1 MIPSSKKKKESV
13 ATRRVPPPAD
23 ASQAQGGA
31 QPATTAASAQKFRV
45 WPEVWPEDRR
55 ERIATKAYALW
66 EQRGCRHGDD
76 LEDWLDAEA
85 LVIEMRHDA
94 PE

>member
-1 MIPSSKKKKESV
+1 MIPSSKTKESI

-23 ASQAQGGA
+23 ASRAQGGA
-31 QPATTAASAQKFRV
+31 PPATTTASAQKFM
-45 WPEVWPEDRR
+45 VWPEDRR

-66 EQRGCRHGDD
+66 EQRGCRHGYD

-85 LVIEMRHDA
+85 LVIERRHDA

>member
-1 MIPSSKKKKESV
+1 MIPSSKTKESV
-13 ATRRVPPPAD
+13 TTRRVPPSIG
-23 ASQAQGGA
+23 ASRAEGGA
-31 QPATTAASAQKFRV
+31 QAATTSASAQKFM
-45 WPEVWPEDRR
+45 VWPEDRR